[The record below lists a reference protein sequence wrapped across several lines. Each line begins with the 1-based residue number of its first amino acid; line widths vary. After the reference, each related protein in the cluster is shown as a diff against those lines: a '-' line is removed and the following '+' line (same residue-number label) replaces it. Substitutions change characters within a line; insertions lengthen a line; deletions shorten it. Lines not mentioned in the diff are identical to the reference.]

1 MAACSR
7 FASWL
12 PWCSPRAVCLLC
24 WPKRIPLPAT
34 KSPNKMKE
42 LATIQR
48 FHREKAV
55 WELLREGPA
64 PGEGYLAAAQAIGAG
79 SWGFGGCHPKIE
91 VFKPDEASLT
101 GAVQQCLEGM
111 NSAEQ
116 MLFSW
121 GGNKRISIFRP
132 RLAPPASSR

>member
-1 MAACSR
+1 
-7 FASWL
+7 
-12 PWCSPRAVCLLC
+12 
-24 WPKRIPLPAT
+24 
-34 KSPNKMKE
+34 MKE
-42 LATIQR
+42 LATIQH

-64 PGEGYLAAAQAIGAG
+64 PGEGCLAAAQAIGAG

-91 VFKPDEASLT
+91 VFKPNEASLT

-121 GGNKRISIFRP
+121 GGNPESLFSDPGWHLLRPAGNSRP
-132 RLAPPASSR
+132 RSAF